1 MYTASMKRFLS
12 AALVVLCSAPLFTQE
27 QEREVPKDSTRL
39 VLQGCARGR
48 TFIVGPRTEHAP
60 GNLEIEPG
68 RRFRLN
74 GPKEVLQEIRKR
86 EAMMVEVTGLVR
98 KSQVSG
104 PGGISI
110 AGGRIRLGGALPRDT
125 GPTRSAAYNEVVIDL
140 EGWRALA
147 EPCPDRD

>member
-1 MYTASMKRFLS
+1 MYTASMKPLLG
-12 AALVVLCSAPLFTQE
+12 AALVMLCGVPVLTQD
-27 QEREVPKDSTRL
+27 REVPKDSARL

-48 TFIVGPRTEHAP
+48 TFVVGPRTEHSS
-60 GNLEIEPG
+60 GNLEIQPG

-74 GPKEVLQEIRKR
+74 GSKTILNEIRKR

-98 KSQVSG
+98 KGQLAG
-104 PGGISI
+104 PGGIAI
-110 AGGRIRLGGALPRDT
+110 AGGRIRIGGALPQDT
-125 GPTRSAAYNEVVIDL
+125 NPARNPAYNEVVIDL